1 MVLIVK
7 RFMSEATIF
16 MLMELN
22 GPGIGLRSL
31 FYSSNMKMIGKF
43 TLLLFQGCQHELA
56 RFQTYNSKTL
66 VNIGCSGFSS

>member
-31 FYSSNMKMIGKF
+31 FNSSNMKMIGKIYIIAVPGLS
-43 TLLLFQGCQHELA
+43 T
-56 RFQTYNSKTL
+56 
-66 VNIGCSGFSS
+66 